1 MFLAPDQGLNP
12 QPLHWR
18 VRSLNNWRVSNSSPF
33 LDLNSAFDVVLT
45 CSIES
50 VLGCIFYLC
59 EYLFLLLHLNPQ
71 EAVKGDQESNMT

>member
-1 MFLAPDQGLNP
+1 MFLAPDQGLNLTP
-12 QPLHWR
+12 ALEGE
-18 VRSLNNWRVSNSSPF
+18 VLTTGESLIAPF

-59 EYLFLLLHLNPQ
+59 GIPTSPSKL
-71 EAVKGDQESNMT
+71 